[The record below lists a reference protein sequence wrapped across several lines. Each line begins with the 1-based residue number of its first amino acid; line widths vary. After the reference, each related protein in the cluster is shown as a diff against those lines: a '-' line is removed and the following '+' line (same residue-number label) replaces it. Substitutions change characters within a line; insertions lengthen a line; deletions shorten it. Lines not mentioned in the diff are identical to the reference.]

1 MLFTS
6 LRFLGFLIVVL
17 VVYYTL
23 PIRYRVLFLL
33 AASYF
38 FYLTLEPLYGLLL
51 FGITLSTYVF
61 TRLINRSVVDRD
73 KRIYLF
79 INVGLILLPLFFYK
93 YWSSMSAGVSQVF
106 SFFSLPY
113 PIPSIR
119 YLLPVGISFYTFV
132 AIGYTVDVYNEEVE
146 AEENFS
152 IVALFL
158 SFFPLILSGPIERA
172 KSMLPQFKA
181 AADLQYANLSAGFKL
196 MVWGYFM
203 KLVVAD
209 RLSQYVD
216 VVYGNVASHTGTT
229 LLFTSLLYPLQ
240 VYADLGGYSLIAIG
254 TARMLG
260 YGVRDN
266 FRRPFFA
273 TTMSEFWNRWHISLI
288 KWLTDYIYTPLSFTF
303 RKWGLRGIVI
313 ALMLTFL
320 ISGLWHGAALTFVVW
335 GLMQGF
341 FLSVEAITK
350 KRRSQ
355 IEQQYNLNGRWW
367 YIVLGCMITYVL
379 FSTSQIVAR
388 SQDLTDAWFIFRK
401 IVTQPGG
408 LYVDFTSLFFSML
421 GVSILLMRDF
431 IDEFAHDLS
440 IIRLKH
446 KIAFQYSFYLLIT
459 FMILMLGVFEG
470 NKFIYFQF

>member
-23 PIRYRVLFLL
+23 PSRYRVSFLL

-61 TRLINRSVVDRD
+61 TRLISRTVVDRD

-79 INVGLILLPLFFYK
+79 INIGVILLPLFFYK

-106 SFFSLPY
+106 SFFSLSY
-113 PIPSIR
+113 PMPSFS

-146 AEENFS
+146 AEGNFS
-152 IVALFL
+152 VAALFL

-181 AADLQYANLSAGFKL
+181 AADLRYANLSAGFKL

-303 RKWGLRGIVI
+303 RKWGLWGIVI

-335 GLMQGF
+335 GLLQGF

-350 KRRSQ
+350 KRKSK
-355 IEQQYNLNGRWW
+355 IEQQYNLSGRWW
-367 YIVLGCMITYVL
+367 YILIGCVITYLL
-379 FSTSQIVAR
+379 FSSSQIVAR
-388 SQDLTDAWFIFRK
+388 SQSLTEAWVVFRK

-421 GVSILLMRDF
+421 GVSILLLRDF
-431 IDEFAHDLS
+431 IDEFAHDLPL
-440 IIRLKH
+440 IRLKS
-446 KIAFQYSFYLLIT
+446 KIAFQYSFYFLIT
-459 FMILMLGVFEG
+459 FMILLLGVFEG